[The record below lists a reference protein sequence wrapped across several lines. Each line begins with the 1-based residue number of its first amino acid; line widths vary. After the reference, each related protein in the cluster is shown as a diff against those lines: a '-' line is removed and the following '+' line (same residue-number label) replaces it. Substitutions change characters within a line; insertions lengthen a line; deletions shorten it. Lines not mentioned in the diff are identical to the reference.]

1 MCRSGQ
7 FLAISAH
14 ALCHRLNAM
23 KGVASVKYANRL
35 LTFNIS
41 NLKLN

>member
-1 MCRSGQ
+1 MGVIIYDGIYLY
-7 FLAISAH
+7 F
-14 ALCHRLNAM
+14 M